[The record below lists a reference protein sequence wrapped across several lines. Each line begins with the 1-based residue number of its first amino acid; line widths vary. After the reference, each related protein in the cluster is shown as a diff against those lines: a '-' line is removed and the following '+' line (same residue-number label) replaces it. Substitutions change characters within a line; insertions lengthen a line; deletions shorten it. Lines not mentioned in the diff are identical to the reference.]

1 MNNYIPNYTDIVTNV
16 CRMNDPKT
24 TWTCKALLA
33 DLRDEIVD
41 LKPEAERFDNAY
53 GVALMDIIIK
63 KINRKI
69 DFIERSEHDII
80 NS

>member
-1 MNNYIPNYTDIVTNV
+1 MNNYIPNYTDIVANAA
-16 CRMNDPKT
+16 RRNDPQT
-24 TWTCKALLA
+24 TWMFKVLLA

-63 KINRKI
+63 KINRRI
-69 DFIERSEHDII
+69 DFIERCEHDII